1 MGYVKSRV
9 TRGMKIRD
17 VRSLYMRCL
26 VAMVLVAAISF
37 PLGGAA
43 QVSPLA
49 PKPEEFFF
57 ASISG
62 VKKWERLVER
72 YRDRWSGAEPLAR
85 ALFPLGSI
93 PNAEMDLVRAVH
105 RFTRARPYLS
115 DAELYGVPDYWATP
129 QEYLARGGD
138 CEDAAIFSYFV
149 LREMGWRSDD
159 LLIVVAQVEKT
170 FIHAFLLVRLSD
182 GWRRLDILSPDIQ
195 SAYPSNMRLL
205 YAINEDHLALSR
217 RRLGS

>member
-1 MGYVKSRV
+1 
-9 TRGMKIRD
+9 MKIRD

-26 VAMVLVAAISF
+26 AAMVLAVAVSF
-37 PLGGAA
+37 PSGGAA

-49 PKPEEFFF
+49 PKPEEFLF
-57 ASISG
+57 ASTSG
-62 VKKWERLVER
+62 AKKWERLVER
-72 YRDRWSGAEPLAR
+72 YRDRGSAEPLAR
-85 ALFPLGSI
+85 ALFPQDLI

-105 RFTRARPYLS
+105 RFTRARPYIS

-129 QEYLARGGD
+129 QEYMARGGD

-159 LLIVVAQVEKT
+159 LLIVVAQVEKSS
-170 FIHAFLLVRLSD
+170 IHAFLLVRLTD
-182 GWRRLDILSPDIQ
+182 GWRSLDILSPQIQ

-205 YAINEDHLALSR
+205 YAINEEHLAFPRMR
-217 RRLGS
+217 RTP